1 MSEREQEL
9 EKKVEELQANNINI
23 RFDNVEKQLTEI
35 KTLLKEVIETGAANH
50 KLALE
55 KTEEVNKKVLVL
67 EEKER
72 NCPIGGLQR
81 ELRRYGNETKGLRY
95 LFNKFWVGVLVLTLY
110 ITLIVIIVTAF
121 GPEAITKILT
131 LFK

>member
-9 EKKVEELQANNINI
+9 EKRVEELQANTINI

-35 KTLLKEVIETGAANH
+35 KTLLKEVIDTGAANH

-55 KTEEVNKKVLVL
+55 KTEVVAEKVRVL
-67 EEKER
+67 EDKER
-72 NCPIGGLQR
+72 NCPVHGLKL
-81 ELRRYGNETKGLRY
+81 EVRRFGNETKFLRY
-95 LFNKFWVGVLVLTLY
+95 MFANPYVGITLLTFY
-110 ITLIVIIVTAF
+110 ISLIVILIAVF
-121 GPEAITKILT
+121 GPEALTKILT